1 MPRGHSLAA
10 IALTL
15 ALVVGAVAA
24 FAQTQALKAERPPA
38 RPLDFDQKLTPGC
51 DCDEA
56 AATLMVGLR
65 DGQRLDAAIVD
76 EDERSVRTLATNEL
90 RGGGPV
96 RFVWTG
102 RDDSGEPVP
111 AGDYRLRLA
120 LTEPERSITLPKP
133 IAVEPAASGAEADR

>member
-38 RPLDFDQKLTPGC
+38 RPLDFDQRLEPGC

-56 AATLMVGLR
+56 AATLMVALR
-65 DGQRLDAAIVD
+65 DGQRIDAVIVD
-76 EDERSVRTLATNEL
+76 EDERAVRTLAANAF

-102 RDDSGEPVP
+102 RDDSGRLVP
-111 AGDYRLRLA
+111 PGEYRLRLE
-120 LTEPERSITLPKP
+120 LTEPERSIAVPKP
-133 IAVEPAASGAEADR
+133 IAVAPAGAGSERDP

>member
-10 IALTL
+10 IVLTL

-38 RPLDFDQKLTPGC
+38 RALDFDQRLAPGC
-51 DCDEA
+51 GCDEA
-56 AATLMVGLR
+56 SATLTVNLR
-65 DGQRLDAAIVD
+65 EGQRIDAAIVD
-76 EDERSVRTLATNEL
+76 EDERPVRTLAANAL
-90 RGGGPV
+90 LGGGPV

-102 RDDSGEPVP
+102 RGDDGEPVAP
-111 AGDYRLRLA
+111 GEYRLRLA

-133 IAVEPAASGAEADR
+133 ITVEPAGAGSERDR